1 MNQTEAEFNHYNIYF
16 PDGENIKFPSDTYI
30 SDIKRKI
37 AKDRFIHPKQIK
49 FYGEGDEEEI
59 KTNLQRAKLI
69 KDGELTLFAL
79 IQNIIKFSDVEE
91 HTLDFNEFKDEEGEI
106 IDALDNLNMRE
117 FSVEDN
123 KLSFT
128 LNISK
133 DDGMTERYGMRERIN
148 LDEETCS
155 EYIAILVWAED
166 EEDESADNLFE
177 YWIYANNTIV
187 MVDSRWGDEFDLH
200 EADIYL

>member
-1 MNQTEAEFNHYNIYF
+1 MNQTETEFNHYNIYF
-16 PDGENIKFPSDTYI
+16 PDGENIKFPSDTTI
-30 SDIKRKI
+30 KDIKRKI
-37 AKDRFIHPKQIK
+37 AKDRYIDPNQIK

-59 KTNLQRAKLI
+59 LRQHQRERLI
-69 KDGELTLFAL
+69 KDGVITLFAL
-79 IQNIIKFSDVEE
+79 IKNIIKFSDVEE

-106 IDALDNLNMRE
+106 IDALDNFNMSG
-117 FSVEDN
+117 FSIEDN

-133 DDGMTERYGMRERIN
+133 GDGMTERTLEERVK

-166 EEDESADNLFE
+166 DEDEYANNLFE

-200 EADIYL
+200 EADIFL

>member
-30 SDIKRKI
+30 TDIKRKI

-59 KTNLQRAKLI
+59 KTSFQRERHL
-69 KDGELTLFAL
+69 KDGVITLFAL
-79 IQNIIKFSDVEE
+79 IKNIIKFSDVED
-91 HTLDFNEFKDEEGEI
+91 HTLNFNEFKDLDDDV
-106 IDALDNLNMRE
+106 IDVLDNLNMSG

-133 DDGMTERYGMRERIN
+133 GDGMTERTLEERIK
-148 LDEETCS
+148 LDEETCA
-155 EYIAILVWAED
+155 EFIAVIVWAE
-166 EEDESADNLFE
+166 EYEDEDGADNLFE
-177 YWIYANNTIV
+177 FEIYADNTIV
-187 MVDSRWGDEFDLH
+187 MVYSSWGDTANIHD
-200 EADIYL
+200 ADIYL

>member
-1 MNQTEAEFNHYNIYF
+1 MNQTETEFNNYNIYF
-16 PDGENIKFPSDTYI
+16 PDGENIKFPSDTTI
-30 SDIKRKI
+30 KDIKRKI
-37 AKDRFIHPKQIK
+37 AKDRYIDPNQIK

-59 KTNLQRAKLI
+59 LRQHQRERLI
-69 KDGELTLFAL
+69 KDGVITLFAL
-79 IQNIIKFSDVEE
+79 IKNIIKFSDVEE

-106 IDALDNLNMRE
+106 IDALDNFNMSG
-117 FSVEDN
+117 FSIEDN

-133 DDGMTERYGMRERIN
+133 GDGMTERTLEERVK

-166 EEDESADNLFE
+166 DEDEYANNLFE

-200 EADIYL
+200 EADIFL

>member
-1 MNQTEAEFNHYNIYF
+1 MNQTETEFNNYNIYF
-16 PDGENIKFPSDTYI
+16 PDGENIKFPSDTTI
-30 SDIKRKI
+30 KDIKRKI
-37 AKDRFIHPKQIK
+37 AKDRYIDPNQIK

-59 KTNLQRAKLI
+59 LRQHQRERLI
-69 KDGELTLFAL
+69 KDGVITLFAL
-79 IQNIIKFSDVEE
+79 IKNIIKFSDVEE

-106 IDALDNLNMRE
+106 IDALDNFNMSG
-117 FSVEDN
+117 FSIEDN

-133 DDGMTERYGMRERIN
+133 GDGMTERTLEERVK

-166 EEDESADNLFE
+166 DEDEYANNLFE